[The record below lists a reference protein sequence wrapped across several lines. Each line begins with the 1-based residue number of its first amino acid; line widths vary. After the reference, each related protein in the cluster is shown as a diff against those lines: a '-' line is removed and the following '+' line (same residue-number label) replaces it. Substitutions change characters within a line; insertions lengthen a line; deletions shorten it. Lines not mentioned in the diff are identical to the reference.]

1 MKKPEMN
8 LFGVMLANLISRYLA
23 RDRKRAEY
31 IVAQTFPGCRIGRI
45 RKDAG
50 TTKKKEAT

>member
-1 MKKPEMN
+1 MKKYEASI
-8 LFGVMLANLISRYLA
+8 FGVIIANLISRYLA

-50 TTKKKEAT
+50 TKKVRNES

>member
-8 LFGVMLANLISRYLA
+8 LWGIMIANLVSRYLA

-31 IVAQTFPGCRIGRI
+31 IIAETFKGYRIAKI
-45 RKDAG
+45 RKDKG
-50 TTKKKEAT
+50 TTKKKEA